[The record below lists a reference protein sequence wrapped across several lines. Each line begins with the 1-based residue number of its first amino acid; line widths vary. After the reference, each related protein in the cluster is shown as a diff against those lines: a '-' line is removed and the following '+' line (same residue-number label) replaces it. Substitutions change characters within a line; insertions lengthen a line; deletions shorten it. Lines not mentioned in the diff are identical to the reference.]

1 MSGFQLMADIG
12 KTNRLVITRD
22 SNQGY
27 YLDGENLGEILLPN
41 RYVPVELEQ
50 GEEIEVFVYR
60 DSEDRLVASTEKP
73 ICEVGEFASLEVLS
87 VNEKIGAFLDWGL
100 PKDLLLPFAEQL
112 GRVRPGQRVVVYV
125 MLDDRSDRIIATE
138 KTNRFLSQTAPEYE
152 AGDAVSL
159 IVMERTPLGYN
170 CLVNGAHRGLL
181 YHSDLKKPLKIGQTE
196 DGFVK
201 KVRGGGQI
209 DLSLSE
215 SGFGRVLSLSD
226 QILDA
231 LQESGGRLDVGD
243 RSSPEKIYQIFGT
256 SKKAFKKAIGTLYR
270 KKLITLSKDGIEL
283 VN

>member
-1 MSGFQLMADIG
+1 MAEIG
-12 KTNRLVITRD
+12 KTNHLVITRD
-22 SNQGY
+22 SDQGY

-60 DSEDRLVASTEKP
+60 DSEDRLVAITEKP
-73 ICEVGEFASLEVLS
+73 LCEVGEFAALEVLS

-112 GRVRPGQRVVVYV
+112 RRARPGQKVVVYV
-125 MLDDRSDRIIATE
+125 MLDDRSNRIIATE
-138 KTNRFLSQTAPEYE
+138 KTNRFLNKTTPEYE
-152 AGDAVSL
+152 TGEAVSL

-170 CLVNGAHRGLL
+170 CLVNSTHRGLL

-196 DGFVK
+196 EGFVK

-231 LQESGGRLDVGD
+231 LKESDGRIEVCD

-270 KKLITLSKDGIEL
+270 KRLITLSKDGIEL
-283 VN
+283 AE

>member
-1 MSGFQLMADIG
+1 MADIG

-50 GEEIEVFVYR
+50 GEEIEVFIYR
-60 DSEDRLVASTEKP
+60 DSEDRLVATTEKP
-73 ICEVGEFASLEVLS
+73 ICEVGEFAALEVLS

-112 GRVRPGQRVVVYV
+112 GRVRPGQNVVVYV
-125 MLDDRSDRIIATE
+125 ILDERSDRIIATE
-138 KTNRFLSQTAPEYE
+138 KTNRFLNKTTPEYE
-152 AGDAVSL
+152 SGDAVSL
-159 IVMERTPLGYN
+159 IVMEPTPLGYN

-181 YHSDLKKPLKIGQTE
+181 YHSDLKKTLKIGQTE
-196 DGFVK
+196 EGFVK

-231 LQESGGRLDVGD
+231 LKESDGRLDVGD